1 MTTQASDVVRRLAE
15 HAETV
20 CRHYLSNG
28 RRAGRYW
35 IVGDV
40 RNTPGRSMFV
50 RLKGPAFGKGAAGK
64 WTDAATGEHGD
75 LLDLIRESCGLVDF
89 HDVLGE
95 ARRFLGLPRLEVEL
109 LQKRMPSA
117 PVGSPHAAQR
127 LFAMSQ
133 PIGGTIAESY
143 LRKRGITALPE
154 ADALRFHP
162 NCYYRPGDDAPT
174 EVWPALIAAVTDLAG
189 TITGAHRTWL
199 DPSGNDKA
207 PLDTPRRAMG
217 HLLGHGVR
225 FGAVI
230 DVMAAGEGVE
240 TILSLCCA
248 VPGLPMVAALSASH
262 LAAVLFPA
270 TLRRLY
276 VARDRDPAGDVAVA
290 TLTDRA
296 QSAGIEALTLT
307 PALGDFNEDLRQ
319 LGVEELRAA
328 LRVQLALEDVSR
340 SLMSID
346 AAGPAG

>member
-50 RLKGPAFGKGAAGK
+50 RLNGPAFGKGAAGK

-95 ARRFLGLPRLEVEL
+95 ARRFLGLPRLEVEPARKPL
-109 LQKRMPSA
+109 SSA
-117 PVGSPHAAQR
+117 PVGSPRAARR

-133 PIGGTIAESY
+133 PIAGTIAETY
-143 LRKRGITALPE
+143 LRERGITALPE

-162 NCYYRPGDDAPT
+162 NCYYRPGGGTPAD
-174 EVWPALIAAVTDLAG
+174 VWPALIAAVTDLAG

-207 PLDTPRRAMG
+207 PVDTPRRAMG

-225 FGAVI
+225 FGAVT
-230 DVMAAGEGVE
+230 DVMAAGEGIE

-248 VPGLPMVAALSASH
+248 LPDLPMVAALSAGH
-262 LAAVLFPA
+262 LAAILFPS

-276 VARDRDPAGDVAVA
+276 VARDRDPAGDLAA
-290 TLTDRA
+290 STLTERA
-296 QSAGIEALTLT
+296 QSVGIEAMTLT

-328 LRVQLALEDVSR
+328 LRVQLALEDVPR
-340 SLMSID
+340 FLMSI
-346 AAGPAG
+346 ATAEPGR